1 MTAIHPVYWTRRG
14 LHDAALELLGLGRY
28 AILAT
33 ENPVIPPRSVS
44 DGQPVRSGSAHL
56 LPEGGRA
63 VGEDRLVGG
72 EQSGSIN
79 KRVGGDERSN
89 GSRVQVRSSAYATT
103 AANGAADT
111 ARPSAGVSTPRTSL
125 APRVIRPIS
134 YRWASSSCAIG
145 AQLTRSP

>member
-14 LHDAALELLGLGRY
+14 LDDAALELLGLGRY

-63 VGEDRLVGG
+63 VGEDRLVGD

-79 KRVGGDERSN
+79 KRVGGDEPVERVSCPGQVERVRHN
-89 GSRVQVRSSAYATT
+89 GGATAQPT
-103 AANGAADT
+103 RRDRAPGP
-111 ARPSAGVSTPRTSL
+111 ARPGRRWPR
-125 APRVIRPIS
+125 A
-134 YRWASSSCAIG
+134 
-145 AQLTRSP
+145 